1 MNLLLSQQV
10 VSSLRDQLRFV
21 SPSDPRLAV
30 RTLCVCSVTCC
41 PAGVARA
48 ASLLPLTMIDRLQLR
63 SLVPS
68 IPAPPSHCP
77 QVPDRKQKGRVL
89 GGSENPEYRMLEAV
103 KQAMQVGGWVIG
115 EHW

>member
-30 RTLCVCSVTCC
+30 RTLCVCSVTCNA
-41 PAGVARA
+41 AGLGRA
-48 ASLLPLTMIDRLQLR
+48 ASLPLTMIDRLQLR

-68 IPAPPSHCP
+68 IPAPHSLCP